1 MPEAVGRRTRNDE
14 VPMARLPD
22 LAVLLVIVSACSHST
37 SGARESALSLKQ
49 KRVMTDLRGIAGAI
63 DAHTRENAGKLPKSL
78 ASLVERNSSA
88 GYQCWGASVPRD
100 PWSNP
105 YQYGKLT
112 GDDAGRYVVFS
123 FGADGVPGG
132 ADEDA
137 DLLVCGP

>member
-1 MPEAVGRRTRNDE
+1 MLGCVG
-14 VPMARLPD
+14 
-22 LAVLLVIVSACSHST
+22 S
-37 SGARESALSLKQ
+37 
-49 KRVMTDLRGIAGAI
+49 
-63 DAHTRENAGKLPKSL
+63 
-78 ASLVERNSSA
+78 
-88 GYQCWGASVPRD
+88 RD